1 MRRLNCRK
9 IQEML
14 PPYLGGELSERE
26 AREVEEHLRACAGCR
41 ASLKEWERCF
51 HLLGNVPRV
60 EAPPQLWQK
69 IRARLPREERK
80 PFPLR
85 WVWVSGIAILIVVV
99 GFAVFGNFLP
109 PRYAKHIVEAPKLSE
124 MPPALPKSP
133 LPSKA
138 IQPALPQPP
147 KLATSPMRKV
157 YRPRRVIAQLP
168 ARARPSHPPIL
179 SENRD
184 VEDKVVERLQMA
196 LLSAQSAETNLERV
210 FKALQGEKEF

>member
-26 AREVEEHLRACAGCR
+26 AREVEEHLRSCAGCR

-51 HLLGNVPRV
+51 HLLGSVPRV

-69 IRARLPREERK
+69 IRAHLPKEERK

-85 WVWVSGIAILIVVV
+85 WVWVSGIALLIVVV
-99 GFAVFGNFLP
+99 GFAMFTSLTQHRSSRTV
-109 PRYAKHIVEAPKLSE
+109 AVAPLSE

-138 IQPALPQPP
+138 LQSAPPQPP
-147 KLATSPMRKV
+147 KKAPSPMRKV